1 MKKRSLR
8 FKLMVGGV
16 LLSTVPLVAAAV
28 IAMTISTDAL
38 EQAGREQIRT
48 VSRNLAEMTQ
58 LFLSEEVKL
67 ARELAAGNTTVDTA
81 VQLIRNGETAAVGHI
96 GHLTR
101 KLTNSMEHIGQDYES
116 IFVADPSGRIYADGN
131 QGKYKGVSVAER
143 DYFQRTMETGKVF
156 VGDPVASKV
165 SGKPVAPICAP
176 VLDNRKQVVSALVLV
191 MTTEFLKAVITENP
205 VGETGYP
212 FVLDR
217 NGLVVAHPDP
227 SLIMEADVDEIEG
240 MEEIAVR
247 ISAREKGIENYV
259 FKGTPK
265 VAGFAPVPISG
276 WTVVTTQNRD
286 EFFAASRRIQW
297 TLLTFGVVFLLVV
310 MVSTL
315 WTARNLSRPI
325 LESVEQLRGTA
336 QRVAAASGEVSATGQ
351 SLAEGASEQA
361 ASVEETSASL
371 EEVSALTGR
380 NADGADQ
387 MQTLR
392 DEAFA
397 ALEAAASAMKAAE
410 ARMAAIRDQGDA
422 VSQIVRGIDEI
433 AFQTN
438 LLALN
443 AAIEAAR
450 AGEAG
455 AGFAVVAGEVRRL
468 AIRAADAAR
477 DTQERIGATLK
488 EIHEGVEAMEKTRS
502 QFDITLDRNRKVGE
516 LVGELV
522 EAGREQ
528 AAGIRQI
535 NHAMFEMDKVVQ
547 SNAANAEEAA
557 AAAEEMHALSD
568 EMRDIVQRLVRV
580 VQGHRAVN
588 GSGGSFDTDRS
599 DTDRSPPRGRHPRP
613 LAEGDRPA
621 LPAPK
626 GRG

>member
-361 ASVEETSASL
+361 ASVE
-371 EEVSALTGR
+371 
-380 NADGADQ
+380 
-387 MQTLR
+387 
-392 DEAFA
+392 
-397 ALEAAASAMKAAE
+397 
-410 ARMAAIRDQGDA
+410 
-422 VSQIVRGIDEI
+422 
-433 AFQTN
+433 
-438 LLALN
+438 
-443 AAIEAAR
+443 
-450 AGEAG
+450 
-455 AGFAVVAGEVRRL
+455 
-468 AIRAADAAR
+468 
-477 DTQERIGATLK
+477 
-488 EIHEGVEAMEKTRS
+488 
-502 QFDITLDRNRKVGE
+502 
-516 LVGELV
+516 
-522 EAGREQ
+522 
-528 AAGIRQI
+528 
-535 NHAMFEMDKVVQ
+535 
-547 SNAANAEEAA
+547 
-557 AAAEEMHALSD
+557 
-568 EMRDIVQRLVRV
+568 
-580 VQGHRAVN
+580 
-588 GSGGSFDTDRS
+588 
-599 DTDRSPPRGRHPRP
+599 
-613 LAEGDRPA
+613 
-621 LPAPK
+621 
-626 GRG
+626 